1 MCFVFEQV
9 FVEGLQGSGLSSS
22 LILHERNKAP
32 ACRSHP
38 IPCTIIIQ
46 LAGMDDLSIPG
57 KRPVGFTVTNACL
70 GRPVQEI
77 EIGNIDIN
85 AILAH
90 PTIEIGYLMELIP
103 LGIFQPFMIG
113 MVGRCAYVAGI
124 GAVVLEA
131 THARTLE
138 EGSYMMKIL
147 ISPIAAKA
155 GSATETHPPSFTC
168 LGIDN
173 IYLVADPT
181 A

>member
-1 MCFVFEQV
+1 
-9 FVEGLQGSGLSSS
+9 
-22 LILHERNKAP
+22 
-32 ACRSHP
+32 
-38 IPCTIIIQ
+38 
-46 LAGMDDLSIPG
+46 MDDLPVPG

-113 MVGRCAYVAGI
+113 MVGGGAYVAGI

-138 EGSYMMKIL
+138 EGSYMMEIL
-147 ISPIAAKA
+147 ISPIAAQA
-155 GSATETHPPSFTC
+155 AVSYTHLT
-168 LGIDN
+168 L
-173 IYLVADPT
+173 PT
-181 A
+181 T